1 MNQMKSKIVVEPGN
15 GTLELFPLPVDES
28 FLLELITDI
37 FTNYW
42 NVIYFG
48 VSVQGAVWEIRAPNA
63 PEKTGMLDGYL
74 TVDFGS
80 WHFHLCIGEH
90 KGSKSNPVS
99 SELSRHRRT
108 SKAEL
113 YRILDNQEH
122 PVSWGLRLFNGHDEQ
137 QMTVFLPNPFL
148 SMDQKILKEPQWK
161 RLEMWD
167 HLRKKYL
174 GLEPDEKDRMAG
186 RFIHG

>member
-1 MNQMKSKIVVEPGN
+1 MNPITGKIVEEEGN
-15 GTLELFPLPVDES
+15 GTLELFPLPVDQP

-42 NVIYFG
+42 NEIHFG
-48 VSVQGAVWEIRAPNA
+48 ILVQGAAWEIRAPNA
-63 PEKTGMLDGYL
+63 PVKTGMLDGYL

-90 KGSKSNPVS
+90 KGSKSDPVS
-99 SELSRHRRT
+99 PELARHRRT
-108 SKAEL
+108 AKAEL
-113 YRILDNQEH
+113 YRILDHHGH
-122 PVSWGLRLFNGHDEQ
+122 PVSWGLRMFNGDGEQ

-148 SMDQKILKEPQWK
+148 SMDQKILKEPRWE

-174 GLEPDEKDRMAG
+174 ELEPDEKDRTAS